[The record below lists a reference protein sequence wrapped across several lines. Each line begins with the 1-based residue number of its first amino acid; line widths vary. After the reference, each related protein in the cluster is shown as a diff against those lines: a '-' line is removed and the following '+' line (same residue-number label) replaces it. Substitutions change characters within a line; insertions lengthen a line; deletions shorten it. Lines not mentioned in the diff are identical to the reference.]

1 MISTKNL
8 ITNICDVPSY
18 WIFQYYL
25 NLPEKLTGQ
34 DVKIKSIF
42 NPSEKTPSMCL
53 YVDNAYNIDGTKTQQ
68 YVYKDFSTGNFGNKI
83 HLTMNLFNVNFSNA
97 VEKIINDYNNFSQTD
112 AHDSIVFKKQAKW
125 KIDYVNTRSWNTSDA
140 NFWMQFNIGSTLLN
154 KFNVK
159 PLNYYNLILE
169 EENKTDKLKISG
181 PNIYG
186 YFNKNDEL
194 YKIYRPYNKK
204 HKFFKVMSYI
214 QGLDQ
219 LSIDSE
225 FLIICS
231 SLKDAMCLKS
241 IGYNVDVIAPDSE
254 NTVIKPYI
262 IENIR
267 MQYKNIITLFDNDD
281 AGLNAVKRYKSVHDI
296 NGIVSPLCKDV
307 SDAVKEHGIEKL
319 HSVLKPLLKNILK
332 K

>member
-1 MISTKNL
+1 M
-8 ITNICDVPSY
+8 
-18 WIFQYYL
+18 
-25 NLPEKLTGQ
+25 
-34 DVKIKSIF
+34 
-42 NPSEKTPSMCL
+42 
-53 YVDNAYNIDGTKTQQ
+53 
-68 YVYKDFSTGNFGNKI
+68 
-83 HLTMNLFNVNFSNA
+83 
-97 VEKIINDYNNFSQTD
+97 
-112 AHDSIVFKKQAKW
+112 
-125 KIDYVNTRSWNTSDA
+125 NTRSWNTSDA

-219 LSIDSE
+219 LSTKSE

>member
-53 YVDNAYNIDGTKTQQ
+53 YVDNAYNIDGSKTQQ
-68 YVYKDFSTGNFGNKI
+68 YVFKDFSTGKFGNKI
-83 HLTMNLFNVNFSNA
+83 HLVMHLFNINFSNA
-97 VEKIINDYNNFSQTD
+97 VEKMINDYNKFSKTD
-112 AHDSIVFKKQAKW
+112 AVDDIVFKKQAKW
-125 KIDYVNTRSWNTSDA
+125 KVDYVDTRSWNTSDA

-154 KFNVK
+154 TFNVK

-169 EENKTDKLKISG
+169 EEDKTDKLKISD
-181 PNIYG
+181 PNVYG

-219 LSIDSE
+219 LSINSD

-241 IGYNVDVIAPDSE
+241 IGYNIDVIAPDSE
-254 NTVIKPYI
+254 NTVIKPYL

-267 MQYKNIITLFDNDD
+267 MRYKNIITLFDNDD
-281 AGLNAVKRYKSVHDI
+281 AGLNAVERYKSVHDI
-296 NGIVSPLCKDV
+296 NGIVSPLCKDI
-307 SDAVKEHGIEKL
+307 SDAVKEHGVGKL

>member
-1 MISTKNL
+1 MINTKNL
-8 ITNICDVPSY
+8 IADVCDAPSY
-18 WIFQYYL
+18 WVFQYYL
-25 NLPEKLTGQ
+25 NLSEKLTGQ
-34 DVKIKSIF
+34 DLKIKSIF

-53 YVDNAYNIDGTKTQQ
+53 YVDNAYNIDGRKTQQ
-68 YVYKDFSTGNFGNKI
+68 YVYKDFSTGKFGNKI
-83 HLTMNLFNVNFSNA
+83 HLIMHLFNINFSNA
-97 VEKIINDYNNFSQTD
+97 VEKIITDYNNFSQTD
-112 AHDSIVFKKQAKW
+112 TLDDIVFKKQAKW
-125 KIDYVNTRSWNTSDA
+125 KIDYVSSRSWNTSDA

-159 PLNYYNLILE
+159 PLDYYNLILE
-169 EENKTDKLKISG
+169 EDNKIDKLKITG

-219 LSIDSE
+219 LSTKSE